1 MSRATLEEFSR
12 RHGQNQAAGYLG
24 MSQSSLNK
32 ALQLGRV
39 IFVTKHKDGSYTA
52 EELRPFPSQ
61 TKKEPRHNHKTSQ
74 RELSALS

>member
-1 MSRATLEEFSR
+1 MSRATLKEFAR

-39 IFVTKHKDGSYTA
+39 VYVTRHKDGSYTA

-61 TKKEPRHNHKTSQ
+61 PKKDSSHSLAR
-74 RELSALS
+74 